1 MSQDYNISVQGQA
14 YLLRPD
20 TPKEGIIRQ
29 PRPGET
35 EDRLSD
41 PLGGQAS
48 EANLIMRPP
57 KVTPN
62 TMYILE
68 ATEYAQRQGKFMEF
82 HHAAYKAYW
91 EDGLDLGDLAVI
103 EGLAQQI
110 SLNSTELL
118 EGLESGQYTPAVM
131 EQYQQALGHGI
142 RGIPTFVLGNLLF
155 TGAHPYEIFQSAMSK
170 ILEAPVAE

>member
-35 EDRLSD
+35 EGQLSD
-41 PLGGQAS
+41 PLRSQAS

-91 EDGLDLGDLAVI
+91 EDGHDLGDLAVI
-103 EGLAQQI
+103 EALAQQV

-118 EGLESGQYTPAVM
+118 AGLESNLYTSAVM

-142 RGIPTFVLGNLLF
+142 RGIPTFVVGNLLF

-170 ILEAPVAE
+170 LLEAPAS